1 MTHYPVHTIESA
13 PPTSQAA
20 LAGLKQSLGVV
31 PNLAATMASAPPLV
45 NSFVAAF
52 GQFLGSSFTGG
63 ERQALLLA
71 NAVAN
76 TCPWAVAFHSTMAL
90 KEGIAA
96 DDVDAIRSGAGPASP
111 RLAALV
117 ALTRALIARR
127 GHLDDADLRGFVAAG
142 FRHDQVLEVI
152 AGLAISVMA
161 NYAGNITNPPL
172 EPAFQTQ
179 AWRY

>member
-13 PPTSQAA
+13 PQSSQAA
-20 LAGLKQSLGVV
+20 LAGLKQSLGIV

-45 NSFVAAF
+45 NSFVAVF
-52 GQFLGSSFTGG
+52 GQFLGSSLSGG

-90 KEGIAA
+90 KEGVAA
-96 DDVDAIRSGAGPASP
+96 DDVAAIRGGAAPAAA
-111 RLAALV
+111 RIAALV
-117 ALTRALIARR
+117 ALTRALIAKR
-127 GHLDDADLRGFVAAG
+127 GHLDDAELSGFVAAG
-142 FRHDQVLEVI
+142 FRHEQVLEVI

-161 NYAGNITNPPL
+161 NYTGNITNPPL
-172 EPAFQTQ
+172 EPAFQPQ